1 MSFSFENGNAEYIQ
15 NAPVI
20 GGGGSGSGGETDDDD
35 DDDDRELSA
44 DRAGVNDNHE

>member
-35 DDDDRELSA
+35 RELSA
-44 DRAGVNDNHE
+44 DRAGVNDDHE